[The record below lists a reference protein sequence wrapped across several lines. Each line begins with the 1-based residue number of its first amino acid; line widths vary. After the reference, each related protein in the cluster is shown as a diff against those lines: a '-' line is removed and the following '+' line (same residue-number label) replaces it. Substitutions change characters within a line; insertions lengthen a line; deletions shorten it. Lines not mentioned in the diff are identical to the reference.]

1 MFTRALTLKSVLT
14 VFSGGGYL
22 NNQLPPCVAAVTK
35 ESYAEQDIPV
45 PRETVDETKKL
56 KAGGFSFKSVNPF
69 STAALRG
76 MDIVK
81 QCTGELCAKKLSH
94 KIRGVAIQKNYKPDV
109 KDAHIF

>member
-14 VFSGGGYL
+14 VFSGSGYL

-45 PRETVDETKKL
+45 PRETVGETKKL